1 MQVGP
6 VKRGLGLLGCTVSLY
21 RPLHRQLL
29 SPDDTGLMMLN
40 RGKQHQ
46 ERIGGVRYTAE
57 HGIIC
62 DAERPLAD
70 VRDRV
75 KVVKENGQVESS
87 RVVTH

>member
-1 MQVGP
+1 
-6 VKRGLGLLGCTVSLY
+6 VKRGLGLLRCAVSLY
-21 RPLHRQLL
+21 RPPHRQLL
-29 SPDDTGLMMLN
+29 SPDDTGHMLLN

-57 HGIIC
+57 HGVIC

-70 VRDRV
+70 VGNRV
-75 KVVKENGQVESS
+75 TVVKENGQVESS